1 MTAQRSATLK
11 LVDKDG
17 KVRAKRVKEQQQL
30 QQQQQLEEN
39 GKWVD
44 CVLCQDLHNVW
55 KRPTNI
61 VNVVWEFH

>member
-17 KVRAKRVKEQQQL
+17 KVRAKRVKEQQQ
-30 QQQQQLEEN
+30 QQLQLEEN

-61 VNVVWEFH
+61 VNVDVVWEFH